1 MKNTRKLSM
10 LIIFALILS
19 MTPPMPTKAAMTE
32 IQAGTEWTGTV
43 EGQKYLTFTPTETGF
58 YDFRF
63 SDTEEV
69 YTSITVY
76 SANDGTEIGSVGEVD
91 ADNGRYE
98 KNSVYLVNGSSYNLK
113 IECTDEDD
121 SSTTGEIT
129 LLITKSNDDIYEL
142 TENKEQINAIYSGN
156 RIMKYTPQE
165 TSSYTLNLQLLQ
177 ADYIGISLCEIQDG
191 KLTEISTRYKYTDNS
206 NSVKATFYM
215 QKDKT
220 YYIEVYVSGNDGEEF
235 PIYVQMSKG
244 KNITSISIVDFAD
257 DGFDSTWRANYIG
270 GNLKLQINYTDG
282 TKELIDYDYS
292 SDDDYSDS
300 GDVNIEYIGETDSD
314 GYMKYGNQKIRVTYI
329 DTFSDE
335 TTVYVKSKV
344 ESADKNLKIDQEIT
358 TDVRYH
364 TASYKITPEKNGYYV
379 FSYYANYGKLEECMN
394 DWHYQIWDSEDNEI
408 AFEKDSSAIDG
419 FKLKAGETYCF
430 QILLEGNKDN
440 MTDFKYRFELNQD
453 HVHTYGDWV
462 ITKQA
467 TTNSE
472 GEKVRTCTSCD
483 YQETQKIA
491 KIPVSTITPTP
502 APTSTNKPKVTP
514 QPNKTPKPEKVV
526 KPAKVKKL
534 NAKNKKKKTVS
545 ISWSKVPNANG
556 YQIQYAN
563 NKKFK
568 GKKSKL
574 VNKQKITIKKL
585 KKKKTYYFRVR
596 AYTLDGKKKIYGKWS
611 TVKKVKIKK

>member
-19 MTPPMPTKAAMTE
+19 MAPPVQTKAAMTE

-58 YDFRF
+58 YDLRF

-69 YTSITVY
+69 YTYITVY
-76 SANDGTEIGSVGEVD
+76 SAKDGAEMGGMGEVD
-91 ADNGRYE
+91 ESGNGRYQ
-98 KNSVYLVNGSSYNLK
+98 KNSVYLVSGTSYNLK
-113 IECTDEDD
+113 IECTDGDD
-121 SSTTGEIT
+121 SSVTETVT
-129 LLITKSNDDIYEL
+129 FLISKSNDDIYEL

-165 TSSYTLNLQLLQ
+165 TSSYTLNLQCLQ
-177 ADYIGISLCEIQDG
+177 EEYVDISLCEMHDG
-191 KLTEISTRYKYTDNS
+191 KLTEISTRNNIMDNS

-220 YYIEVYVSGNDGEEF
+220 YYIEVYVSGTDGEEF

-244 KNITSISIVDFAD
+244 KNITSISIVDFIGD
-257 DGFDSTWRANYIG
+257 DLESNWLPTFISGDLR
-270 GNLKLQINYTDG
+270 LQINYMDG
-282 TKELIDYDYS
+282 TKELVEYRSSNDDVIIDYM
-292 SDDDYSDS
+292 
-300 GDVNIEYIGETDSD
+300 GETDSD
-314 GYMKYGNQKIRVTYI
+314 GHMKYGNQKIKVTYI

-335 TTVYVKSKV
+335 TTVYVKSKL
-344 ESADKNLKIDQEIT
+344 ESTDKNLKIDEEIT
-358 TDVRYH
+358 TNANWHFV
-364 TASYKITPEKNGYYV
+364 SYRVTPKENGFYNFFYYT
-379 FSYYANYGKLEECMN
+379 NYGKLDECMD
-394 DWHYQIWDSEDNEI
+394 DWSFQIWDSEDREI
-408 AFEKDSSAIDG
+408 AYEKDG
-419 FKLKAGETYCF
+419 FKLKTGETYCF
-430 QILLEGNKDN
+430 RVFLNRKEDN
-440 MTDFKYRFELNQD
+440 ITDFKYYLALDKD

>member
-19 MTPPMPTKAAMTE
+19 MAPPVQTKAAMTE

-58 YDFRF
+58 YDLRF
-63 SDTEEV
+63 SDTEEF
-69 YTSITVY
+69 THINITVY
-76 SANDGTEIGSVGEVD
+76 SAKDGAEIGSIETWSSC
-91 ADNGRYE
+91 YE
-98 KNSVYLVNGSSYNLK
+98 RNSVYLVSGASYNLK
-113 IECTDEDD
+113 VECIDGDD
-121 SSTTGEIT
+121 SSVTREIT
-129 LLITKSNDDIYEL
+129 LSITKSNDDIYEL

-165 TSSYTLNLQLLQ
+165 TSSYTLNLQCLQ
-177 ADYIGISLCEIQDG
+177 REDVQLSLFEMQDE
-191 KLTEISTRYKYTDNS
+191 KLTKIGGTRCEDTDSS
-206 NSVKATFYM
+206 NLVKATFYL

-220 YYIEVYVSGNDGEEF
+220 YYIEAYVSGTDGEEL

-257 DGFDSTWRANYIG
+257 YGFDSTWKSHYIEG
-270 GNLKLQINYTDG
+270 ILKLQINYTDG
-282 TKELIDYDYS
+282 TKELVDYDYL
-292 SDDDYSDS
+292 SDFDGS
-300 GDVNIEYIGETDSD
+300 GGVSIEYIGETDSD

-472 GEKVRTCTSCD
+472 GEKVHTCTSCD

-534 NAKNKKKKTVS
+534 NAKNKKKKTAS

-568 GKKSKL
+568 GKKSKF

-585 KKKKTYYFRVR
+585 KKKKTYYFRIR

>member
-19 MTPPMPTKAAMTE
+19 MAPPVQTKAAMTE

-58 YDFRF
+58 YDIRF

-76 SANDGTEIGSVGEVD
+76 SANDGAEIGSVGEVD

-98 KNSVYLVNGSSYNLK
+98 KNSVYLVNGASYNLK

-314 GYMKYGNQKIRVTYI
+314 GYMKYGNQKIKVTYI
-329 DTFSDE
+329 DAFSAK

-344 ESADKNLKIDQEIT
+344 ESADKDLEIDEEIT

-364 TASYKITPEKNGYYV
+364 TASYRITPEKNGYYV
-379 FSYYANYGKLEECMN
+379 FFYYTNYGNLDECMN
-394 DWHYQIWDSEDNEI
+394 NWSFRMWDSKDNEI
-408 AFEKDSSAIDG
+408 SLLENNG

-430 QILLEGNKDN
+430 QVLLEGNKDN
-440 MTDFKYRFELNQD
+440 MTDFKYGLRLSEN

-472 GEKVRTCTSCD
+472 GEKVHTCTSCD

-534 NAKNKKKKTVS
+534 NAKNKKKKTAS

-568 GKKSKL
+568 GKKSKF

-585 KKKKTYYFRVR
+585 KKKKTYYFRIR